1 MENIA
6 LNTIFYI
13 MLFIFP
19 GLLFRKFYFG
29 GEFTKQFQQGNLIER
44 LLWTLFFSVLLIILS
59 SLSIIFLQKQ
69 NYLLIED
76 YISYETIK
84 KLFDS
89 LSINKL
95 PEEKDIDIFNYLNF
109 LYLILTLYLFSCVL
123 GYVSFKFIRIT
134 NLDNVTFAFKFKNYW
149 HYLLKSNKVNGEGQS
164 KNKYLYT
171 NADVLVEYNNKQE
184 LFSGYVQDYYIDPIT
199 NKLDCI
205 VLKNTFKFIAIDNDK
220 SEDIER
226 SIQSKENIYE
236 VHKVLGSKKVY
247 KKYIPGD
254 IMTIFSEK
262 ILNLNLTYIEQV
274 LSYSERKRG
283 LKGFINFS
291 YYLFFSVFIIFPW
304 IFQYNIIATIIRKVV
319 FSFVLIILITFI
331 KNYIFEILKF
341 KDKTDTFLIFI
352 SKIIFYSIS
361 FFWLFKILNAWQTS
375 IVMLFWLI
383 IITFLI
389 AKFKPKDI

>member
-44 LLWTLFFSVLLIILS
+44 LLWTLFFSVLILVLS
-59 SLSIIFLQKQ
+59 SLSFIFLQNQK
-69 NYLLIED
+69 YFLIQD
-76 YISYETIK
+76 YISYTTIK

-89 LSINKL
+89 LSLNKL
-95 PEEKDIDIFNYLNF
+95 PDEKDIEIYNYLNF
-109 LYLILTLYLFSCVL
+109 LYLILILYLISSVL
-123 GYVSFKFIRIT
+123 GYVCYKLVRISSIDT
-134 NLDNVTFAFKFKNYW
+134 LTSAFKFKNYW
-149 HYLLKSNKVNGEGQS
+149 HYLFKSNKINGKVSS

-171 NADVLVEYNNKQE
+171 NADVLLEYNNKQE

-205 VLKNTFKFIAIDNDK
+205 VLKNTFKFITLDNDK

-226 SIQSKENIYE
+226 SIQSNENIYE
-236 VHKVLGSKKVY
+236 VHKVLGSKKVF

-283 LKGFINFS
+283 LKGFINFI
-291 YYLFFSVFIIFPW
+291 YYLLFFIFIISPW